1 MFVKNY
7 ECLDKTKYIKTNKI
21 LGEYIVTHGIP
32 LLSRD
37 NEGNLLFAKTKKLDE
52 VIRNLPPEY
61 KNMYENN

>member
-37 NEGNLLFAKTKKLDE
+37 NEGNL
-52 VIRNLPPEY
+52 
-61 KNMYENN
+61 

>member
-7 ECLDKTKYIKTNKI
+7 ECLDQTKYIKT
-21 LGEYIVTHGIP
+21 
-32 LLSRD
+32 RD